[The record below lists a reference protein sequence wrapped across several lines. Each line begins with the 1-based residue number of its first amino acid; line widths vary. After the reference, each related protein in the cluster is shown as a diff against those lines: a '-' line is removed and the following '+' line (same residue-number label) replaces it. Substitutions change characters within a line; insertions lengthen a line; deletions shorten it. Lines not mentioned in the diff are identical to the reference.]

1 MNDEQTQL
9 PTPEGPM
16 ANLTVLIL
24 VWSAL
29 GSLIYAAWLI
39 GTPWAWIALAA
50 TTALIALFVEVR
62 NLNNTLVRVLPA
74 LVAEAQG
81 LRRLQRREP

>member
-1 MNDEQTQL
+1 MSDEQPEL
-9 PTPEGPM
+9 PTPDGPM

-24 VWSAL
+24 VWAAL
-29 GSLIYAAWLI
+29 GSLIYAAWSI

-62 NLNNTLVRVLPA
+62 NLNNTLVRTLPA
-74 LVAEAQG
+74 LLAEAQER
-81 LRRLQRREP
+81 RRLQQRAP